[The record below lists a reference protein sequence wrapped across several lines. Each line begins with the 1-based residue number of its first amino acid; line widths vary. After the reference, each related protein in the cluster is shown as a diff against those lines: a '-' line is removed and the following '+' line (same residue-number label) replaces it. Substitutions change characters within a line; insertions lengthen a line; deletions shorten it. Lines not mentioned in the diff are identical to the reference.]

1 MIRALATLAVALLPL
16 AAWADRVDVRIDLS
30 DQEMTV
36 SLDEQ
41 PQYHWPVSTARA
53 GKCTPV
59 GTYRVQS
66 MKRLHY
72 STLYKNTPMR
82 WSIFFNGN
90 YAIHGTT
97 QIDRLGSPASAGCVR
112 LHPENAR
119 TLFDMVLENSRANT
133 VIRIE
138 D

>member
-1 MIRALATLAVALLPL
+1 MIRALATLAVGLLPL

-72 STLYKNTPMR
+72 STLYKNAPMP

>member
-1 MIRALATLAVALLPL
+1 MIRALATLAVGLLPL

-41 PQYHWPVSTARA
+41 PQYHWPV
-53 GKCTPV
+53 
-59 GTYRVQS
+59 
-66 MKRLHY
+66 
-72 STLYKNTPMR
+72 
-82 WSIFFNGN
+82 
-90 YAIHGTT
+90 
-97 QIDRLGSPASAGCVR
+97 GSPASAGCVR

>member
-36 SLDEQ
+36 SLDDQ
-41 PQYHWPVSTARA
+41 PQYVWPVSTARA
-53 GKCTPV
+53 GKCTPI
-59 GTYRVQS
+59 GTYGVQS
-66 MKRLHY
+66 LKRMHY
-72 STLYKNTPMR
+72 STLYKNAPMP

-97 QIDRLGSPASAGCVR
+97 QIDRLGTPTSAGCVR
-112 LHPENAR
+112 LHPESAR
-119 TLFDMVLENSRANT
+119 TLFDMVLEHGRANT

>member
-1 MIRALATLAVALLPL
+1 MIRALATLAVGLLPL

-41 PQYHWPVSTARA
+41 PQYHWPVSTARK

-72 STLYKNTPMR
+72 STLYKNAPMR